1 MIAAVEVIRG
11 YYLSG
16 PMTVRDGVYRRLEY
30 PQSACD
36 GWGDGQACEAQGRTV
51 LARPARWLRDGHLYC
66 GTCKR
71 ADEAWRAGGV
81 VSVAGLDPEI
91 RTALVD
97 RLAPDGLSC
106 RVRHE
111 VWLRAAV
118 EVRID
123 LLAVTGA
130 DPTTGVGGMV
140 EAFEIKSDAD
150 SVTRLPKQ
158 ILGYDQA
165 AQRCWLAVGSRHH
178 AKAAALLPDH
188 WGVLVHDAAGL
199 HLDRPATDNPNLN
212 PIIAMNLVVGRSTL
226 TDLARRAGRSH
237 RPASAMYV
245 HELREHIGT
254 AGPRDWVMGE
264 IARNVA
270 PPTHPKARLTST
282 NMVESAHGNA
292 HTDAPGARLW

>member
-1 MIAAVEVIRG
+1 MTAVAEIIRG

-16 PMTVRDGVYRRLEY
+16 PMTVRDGVYRRLEF
-30 PQSACD
+30 PQSTCD

-71 ADEAWRAGGV
+71 ADEAWRAGGA

-91 RTALVD
+91 RTALVE
-97 RLAPDGLSC
+97 RLGPDGVSC

-111 VWLRAAV
+111 VWVRGPV

-130 DPTTGVGGMV
+130 DPTTGQGGIV

-158 ILGYDQA
+158 IAGYDQV

-178 AKAAALLPDH
+178 TKAAALLPDH
-188 WGVLVHDAAGL
+188 WGVLVHDTTGL
-199 HLDRPATDNPNLN
+199 HIDRPAAANPNLN
-212 PIIAMNLVVGRSTL
+212 PAVALNLVVGRPAL
-226 TDLARRAGRSH
+226 TDLARRAGRTH
-237 RPASAMYV
+237 RPVSRMLTD
-245 HELREHIGT
+245 ELREHIAT
-254 AGPRDWVMGE
+254 APTDWVM
-264 IARNVA
+264 ARVAANAA
-270 PPTHPKARLTST
+270 PPQKPTLTST
-282 NMVESAHGNA
+282 NTVESGHGNA